1 LRFTAQVYKK
11 FSKAVVKLDGSA
23 GTLSIA
29 EVSAA
34 VATRAGPAPLVLRK
48 PYLVFLGDV
57 EDPLTAKTAFGLRDW
72 IKQDLIGQWRSS
84 SRSADL
90 GLPDMTPEQAA
101 SRGAGSIIVGAAP
114 AGGQLSDNWEQMLA
128 RAARAGLDL
137 VAGLH
142 SRLADR
148 QSLADAAREGHAAI
162 FDIRHFDGRLPIGTG
177 MQRSGKRLLTVGTD
191 CAIGKKYAALAIA
204 REMQSRGMNCDF
216 RATGQTGIMIA
227 GRGISIDAVV
237 ADFVSGAAEL
247 ISPANQPSHWDVI
260 EGQGSLF
267 HPSYA
272 GVALGLLHGS
282 QPDALV
288 LCCDPFRSEID
299 GCPGF
304 PIPSIEAAI
313 ERNLEAARLTNPDV
327 RCVGIS
333 INTHG
338 MNEASAAQLLAQT
351 SDSYGL
357 PCIDPYRWGAAA
369 IVDALN

>member
-1 LRFTAQVYKK
+1 MYKK
-11 FSKAVVKLDGSA
+11 FAKGVVKLDGSA

-34 VATRAGPAPLVLRK
+34 ATVAPWAGPSPLVLRK

-72 IKQDLIGQWRSS
+72 IKEDLIGQWRSS
-84 SRSADL
+84 SRSVDL

-101 SRGAGSIIVGAAP
+101 SSGAGSIIVGAAP

-148 QSLADAAREGHAAI
+148 QSLADAACEGHAAI

-247 ISPANQPSHWDVI
+247 ISPANQPGHWDVI

-288 LCCDPFRSEID
+288 LCCDPFRTEID

-313 ERNLEAARLTNPDV
+313 ERNLEAARLTNPGV

-338 MNEASAAQLLAQT
+338 MDEASAAQLLTQT
-351 SDSYGL
+351 SDTYGL
-357 PCIDPYRWGAAA
+357 PCVDPYRWGAAA
-369 IVDALN
+369 IVDALI

>member
-1 LRFTAQVYKK
+1 MTKP
-11 FSKAVVKLDGSA
+11 
-23 GTLSIA
+23 
-29 EVSAA
+29 EPSAA
-34 VATRAGPAPLVLRK
+34 LAVTTPLVLRK

-57 EDPLTAKTAFGLRDW
+57 DDDLTAKTAFGLRDW
-72 IKQDLIGQWRSS
+72 MRDDLIGQWRSS
-84 SRSADL
+84 PRSVDL
-90 GLPDMTPEQAA
+90 GLPDMDPEEAA
-101 SRGAGSIIVGAAP
+101 SRGAGSVVVGAAP
-114 AGGQLSDNWEQMLA
+114 VGGQLSQGWEQMLA
-128 RAARAGLDL
+128 RAARSGLDV

-148 QSLADAAREGHAAI
+148 PALVAAAREGRAAI
-162 FDIRHFDGRLPIGTG
+162 HDVRHFNGPLPIGTG
-177 MQRSGKRLLTVGTD
+177 APRPGKRLLTVGTD
-191 CAIGKKYAALAIA
+191 CAIGKKYTALAIA
-204 REMQSRGMNCDF
+204 SEMASRGMDCDF
-216 RATGQTGIMIA
+216 RATGQTGILIA

-237 ADFVSGAAEL
+237 ADFLSGAAEI
-247 ISPANQPSHWDVI
+247 ISPANNPDHWDVI

-304 PIPSIEAAI
+304 PIPDIAVAI
-313 ERNLEAARLTNPDV
+313 ERNLEAARLTNAKV

-333 INTHG
+333 INTRN
-338 MNEASAAQLLAQT
+338 MDAADAADLLART
-351 SDSYGL
+351 SRKHGL
-357 PCIDPYRWGAAA
+357 ACIDPYRWGAAA